1 MPPLEHLLFVLNSL
15 LYDSWCTLL
24 STAQSQAQ
32 RRGDQLPQ
40 DPGEKSLDDDAQKYQ
55 ENGQSGAPKHRG
67 VEMDVET
74 LVVSKLTKDR
84 QTMLRVQSNGRC
96 YCLRGFFVAF
106 VQHPLSGVLRGG
118 MCEFDKV
125 ARNRRALSRLPRLPP
140 EAGNVQVR
148 SRCLQNGRRRRVV
161 SVSGVIQRGLVDR
174 CASKIKISFAS
185 ACFLAYR
192 PDWKNEFAA
201 AYRCDVRL

>member
-1 MPPLEHLLFVLNSL
+1 
-15 LYDSWCTLL
+15 
-24 STAQSQAQ
+24 
-32 RRGDQLPQ
+32 
-40 DPGEKSLDDDAQKYQ
+40 
-55 ENGQSGAPKHRG
+55 
-67 VEMDVET
+67 MDVET
-74 LVVSKLTKDR
+74 LVVRKLTKDR
-84 QTMLRVQSNGRC
+84 QTDDASCPEQWSMLLS
-96 YCLRGFFVAF
+96 LRGFFVAF

-174 CASKIKISFAS
+174 CASTIKISFAW

-192 PDWKNEFAA
+192 TDWKNELAA